1 MHIWQHLCGVL
12 LSECRSAFLFR
23 GHAPLFHIS
32 FACRRIVTMLA
43 GSLQGKPSQVRG
55 SLSASLPV
63 DTFQIF
69 YLMFPHPSIFA
80 RARSH
85 GYHLQVSPKLGCLL

>member
-1 MHIWQHLCGVL
+1 MHIWQRPCGVL

-32 FACRRIVTMLA
+32 FVCRRIVTMLA
-43 GSLQGKPSQVRG
+43 GSLQRKPSQVRG
-55 SLSASLPV
+55 SLSPSHPM
-63 DTFQIF
+63 DTSQIS

-80 RARSH
+80 QARSH
-85 GYHLQVSPKLGCLL
+85 GYHLQVSPKLCCLL